1 MLNKLLLLYMPP
13 PNAAL
18 CTLISCMRRSKDSS
32 CADPEFCPGWWWW
45 GGGVQRLF
53 SLFGKEGIEGL
64 FAVNLRWEFKK
75 FEFSR
80 GEEGGGGSGTH
91 WHQQSNIEH
100 VDIIN
105 VRVLEENE
113 NVALPLDTSS
123 TDRGSFLRHFDILF
137 HGKFRYITRKER
149 MKLQPYH
156 KAEEH

>member
-1 MLNKLLLLYMPP
+1 
-13 PNAAL
+13 
-18 CTLISCMRRSKDSS
+18 MRRSKDSS

-45 GGGVQRLF
+45 WGVQRLF
-53 SLFGKEGIEGL
+53 SLFGKEGIQGL
-64 FAVNLRWEFKK
+64 FAVNLRWEIWIFQ
-75 FEFSR
+75 R
-80 GEEGGGGSGTH
+80 GGGGSGTH

-123 TDRGSFLRHFDILF
+123 TDRGSFLRHFGILF
-137 HGKFRYITRKER
+137 HGKCRYITRKER

>member
-1 MLNKLLLLYMPP
+1 MNIFISPTVSIVKLLTSTVNKQILTSLSKIQ
-13 PNAAL
+13 NNTVQVNCVNIAL
-18 CTLISCMRRSKDSS
+18 MHLNEMYFFHS
-32 CADPEFCPGWWWW
+32 CA
-45 GGGVQRLF
+45 LLIY
-53 SLFGKEGIEGL
+53 S
-64 FAVNLRWEFKK
+64 NMYNMH
-75 FEFSR
+75 
-80 GEEGGGGSGTH
+80 GGGGFGTH

-137 HGKFRYITRKER
+137 DGKFRYITRKER
-149 MKLQPYH
+149 IKLQPYH

>member
-1 MLNKLLLLYMPP
+1 MPNKLLLLYMPP

-45 GGGVQRLF
+45 WGVQRLF
-53 SLFGKEGIEGL
+53 SLFGKEGIQGL

-75 FEFSR
+75 LEFSR
-80 GEEGGGGSGTH
+80 GEEGGGGPEPTDINSRTL
-91 WHQQSNIEH
+91 NMH